1 MINIWEVNETNKM
14 VEQENLDVRTITI
27 GISLLECIDS
37 DLKKLNENI
46 YNRITTVAKDLA
58 AVGEKIENEYG
69 IPIVN
74 KRISVTPIALVGGAA
89 CKTPEDFATIAD
101 TLDRAAKAVG
111 ANLIGGYSALV
122 SKGMTKA
129 DEMLIHSIPMAL
141 CRTERVCSSVNL
153 ASTKTGINMDAVKLM
168 GHRVLDVAAATADRD
183 GLGCCKLVVF
193 CNIPEDVPF
202 MAGGYLG
209 VGEAD
214 AVISVGVS
222 GPGVVKKAIDRAVRR
237 RGEQVSITE
246 IAEIIKTTAFK
257 VTKVGQLIGTEVA
270 EKMNLPFGVADLS
283 LAPTPEVGDSVGEI
297 FQSVGLSSIGA
308 PGSTAVLAMLNDAVK
323 KGGVFA
329 SSSVGGLSGAFIPV
343 SEDAAIADAA
353 SKGLLTLEKLE
364 AMTCVCSV
372 GLDMIAIPGDT
383 PADVISAIIADES
396 AIGMINAKT
405 TAVRLIPVPGKTV
418 GERAEFG
425 GLLGGADIM
434 AVQKGSAAGF
444 INRGGRIPAPIHSFK
459 N

>member
-1 MINIWEVNETNKM
+1 MLTEREVISTLDMLRSEH
-14 VEQENLDVRTITI
+14 LDVRTVTL
-27 GISLLECIDS
+27 GLNLFDCAS
-37 DLKKLNENI
+37 DNFDTFAYRVRSKINRHAKNLVAICNE
-46 YNRITTVAKDLA
+46 
-58 AVGEKIENEYG
+58 VGDRYG
-69 IPIVN
+69 IPVVN
-74 KRISVTPIALVGGAA
+74 KRITVSPIGTVCAGYSRDQMVKVCKLLDDCATDAGVDFLGGFGALVEKGI
-89 CKTPEDFATIAD
+89 TPGE
-101 TLDRAAKAVG
+101 R
-111 ANLIGGYSALV
+111 NLIDALP
-122 SKGMTKA
+122 
-129 DEMLIHSIPMAL
+129 EAL
-141 CRTERVCSSVNL
+141 APTT
-153 ASTKTGINMDAVKLM
+153 ST
-168 GHRVLDVAAATADRD
+168 HQ
-183 GLGCCKLVVF
+183 
-193 CNIPEDVPF
+193 
-202 MAGGYLG
+202 AGGYLG

-257 VTKVGQLIGTEVA
+257 GTKVGQLIGTEVA

-353 SKGLLTLEKLE
+353 AKGLLTLEKLE